1 MSSPFELHGGS
12 VIAMKGN
19 ECVCIATDMRLGE
32 GKLVNI
38 ATNVPKV
45 NCLLSQHNNHL
56 NY

>member
-45 NCLLSQHNNHL
+45 NYYYNTNHL
-56 NY
+56 IY